1 MPKEEGDQGERPM
14 PKEERMGGAAGGKR
28 FLIKK
33 VAFAGVD
40 CQSVVW
46 RVEKKEE
53 NFCFRVKHFWGV
65 ACLMGKSS
73 TRRNM

>member
-33 VAFAGVD
+33 WLSQELIVRVLCGELKKKRKIFAFG
-40 CQSVVW
+40 
-46 RVEKKEE
+46 
-53 NFCFRVKHFWGV
+53 
-65 ACLMGKSS
+65 
-73 TRRNM
+73 